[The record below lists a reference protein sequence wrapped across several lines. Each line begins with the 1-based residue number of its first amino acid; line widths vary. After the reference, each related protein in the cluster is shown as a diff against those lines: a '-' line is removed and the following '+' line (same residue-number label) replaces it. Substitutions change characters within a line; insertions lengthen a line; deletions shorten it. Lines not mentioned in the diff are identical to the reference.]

1 MSMAVGGGFRATRM
15 TPPTL
20 GISQIGRAHVCFSD
34 LIWAIGLVVSLAMLR
49 EVLKG
54 MNVDGR
60 RWWISSDPH
69 DAADAGYLT
78 DRKSTRLLFGSNL
91 GYRPCSELGH
101 AARGLERNECRWPS
115 VVDFERPA

>member
-78 DRKSTRLLFGSNL
+78 IAHGTKGCVDRLNTLHFRVPVNGPAP
-91 GYRPCSELGH
+91 GPCPR
-101 AARGLERNECRWPS
+101 A
-115 VVDFERPA
+115 